1 MNWISNFVRPKIRAL
16 VNKPEVPDN
25 LWHKCPSCAQM
36 VFHRELEASLRVCPH
51 CGYHMR
57 IPAMRRLEMLFD
69 EGGFKCIELPESP
82 IDPLK
87 FRDRKRY
94 SERLKEAQ
102 GKADKKEAIVVAH
115 GQMGGMPTVIAAFDF
130 SFMGGSMG
138 VAVGGGLLAAAR
150 LAVLQEAPLIVVPA
164 SGGARMQEGILSLMQ
179 MPRTL
184 IAVGQVKEAGLPY
197 IVILTDPTTGGVSAS
212 FAMLGDIALAEPGAI
227 IGFAGQRV
235 IEETIR
241 ETLPE
246 GFQRA
251 EYLLDH
257 GMVDM
262 VVHRRELRDTVI
274 RLLKLLRDTTPPAE
288 VVSLPKAKAKSAGGK
303 ADGGGKPAD
312 KADGGG
318 KPADAPG
325 R

>member
-16 VNKPEVPDN
+16 VTKTEVPEN

-36 VFHRELEASLRVCPH
+36 IFHRELESNLRVCPH
-51 CGYHMR
+51 CGHHMR
-57 IPAMRRLEMLFD
+57 IPARERLKLLFD
-69 EGGFKCIELPESP
+69 DGDFNPIELPETPS
-82 IDPLK
+82 DPLR

-94 SERLKEAQ
+94 AERLREAQTKTESKEA
-102 GKADKKEAIVVAH
+102 VLVAH
-115 GQMGGMPTVIAAFDF
+115 GRMGGRPTVIAAFDF

-138 VAVGGGLLAAAR
+138 IAVGEGLVAAAR
-150 LAVLQEAPLIVVPA
+150 LAVLQEAALIVVPS

-179 MPRTL
+179 LPRSV
-184 IAVGQVKEAGLPY
+184 IAVEEVKEAGLPY
-197 IVILTDPTTGGVSAS
+197 VVVLTDPTTGGVTAS
-212 FAMLGDIALAEPGAI
+212 FAMLGDIALAEPGAV

-251 EYLLDH
+251 EYLLEH

-262 VVHRRELRDTVI
+262 VVHRRDLRDTLI
-274 RLLKLLRDTTPPAE
+274 RILKLLRDKMPPAE
-288 VVSLPKAKAKSAGGK
+288 VVPLPQGDGKDAGK
-303 ADGGGKPAD
+303 ATARKPEAT
-312 KADGGG
+312 
-318 KPADAPG
+318 
-325 R
+325 